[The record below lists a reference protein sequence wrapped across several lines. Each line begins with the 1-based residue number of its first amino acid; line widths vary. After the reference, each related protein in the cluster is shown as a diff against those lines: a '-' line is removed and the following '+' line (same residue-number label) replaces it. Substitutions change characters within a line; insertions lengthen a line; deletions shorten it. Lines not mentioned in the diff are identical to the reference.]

1 MRRLATFVI
10 AFATWC
16 LLTWPYDAEAGRWDV
31 QSLLTGLAAAVLVAL
46 VVGGVLTRQP
56 GALLNPLRWFWLLA
70 FLPVFAYY
78 CMKAN
83 LQVAY
88 LVLHPKMP
96 IHPGIVKLRTRL
108 RTEAGICALANA
120 ITLTPGTLTVDAE
133 PDGTLYVHWID
144 VKTTDAAEA
153 AAEIA
158 GRFEPFLARV
168 FE

>member
-10 AFATWC
+10 AFVTWC
-16 LLTWPYDAEAGRWDV
+16 LLSWPYDAAAGRWDL
-31 QSLLTGLAAAVLVAL
+31 QSLAVGVVAAALVAL
-46 VVGGVLTRQP
+46 VVGAVLTSEPAR
-56 GALLNPLRWFWLLA
+56 LLNPIRWLWLLA

-78 CMKAN
+78 CLKAN
-83 LQVAY
+83 VQVAY

-96 IHPGIVKLRTRL
+96 IHPGIVRVQTRL

-144 VKTTDAAEA
+144 VKSADDAAA
-153 AAEIA
+153 SAEIA
-158 GRFEPFLARV
+158 GRFETFLARV